1 MYQLE
6 SHQLESTK
14 FKSSKLKSSKAS
26 HLILILFSW
35 LICSTTSA
43 ADERIQSI
51 INHPDRPAKDRL
63 KDSTRKPESIL
74 PFTQIKQGNQVL
86 ELGAGSG
93 YTTELLAHLVGEQG
107 RVFAQGLA
115 HARVAND
122 RLPQVVALRRH
133 LLFELEEVL
142 TEQKAPHGSLDSAVI
157 FFALHDFYLNPRMDK
172 QAILKTIY
180 QFLKPGGSLI
190 ILDNAADADAGTS
203 VNRRL
208 HRIGENF
215 VIAELEKVG
224 FKVESKSD
232 ALRNPDDDHTKR
244 WQTFNGMQDRFAIR
258 FIKPK

>member
-1 MYQLE
+1 MGQR
-6 SHQLESTK
+6 HWV
-14 FKSSKLKSSKAS
+14 KAS
-26 HLILILFSW
+26 RLFFVLLSW
-35 LICSTTSA
+35 LLCSSGLA
-43 ADERIQSI
+43 DDERIQI
-51 INHPDRPAKDRL
+51 VINHPDRPAKDRL
-63 KDSTRKPESIL
+63 KDSTRKPEAIL
-74 PFTQIKQGNQVL
+74 PFTQIKQGDQVL

-93 YTTELLAHLVGEQG
+93 YTTELLAHLVGRQG

-115 HARVAND
+115 NSRVANN

-133 LLFELEEVL
+133 LLFELEDVL
-142 TEQKAPHGSLDSAVI
+142 VEQKAPAGSLDSTVI

-215 VIAELEKVG
+215 VIAEIEKVG
-224 FKVESKSD
+224 FTLDSTSD

>member
-1 MYQLE
+1 
-6 SHQLESTK
+6 
-14 FKSSKLKSSKAS
+14 
-26 HLILILFSW
+26 
-35 LICSTTSA
+35 
-43 ADERIQSI
+43 
-51 INHPDRPAKDRL
+51 
-63 KDSTRKPESIL
+63 SIL
-74 PFTQIKQGNQVL
+74 PFTQIKSGDHVL
-86 ELGAGSG
+86 ELGAGGG

-115 HARVAND
+115 SSRVANN

-133 LLFELEEVL
+133 LLYELEDVL
-142 TEQKAPHGSLDSAVI
+142 LDHKAPHGSLDSAVI

-172 QAILKTIY
+172 PAILKTIY

-215 VIAELEKVG
+215 IIAELEKVG

-232 ALRNPDDDHTKR
+232 ALRNPKDDHTKR
-244 WQTFNGMQDRFAIR
+244 WQTFNGLQDRFAIR
-258 FIKPK
+258 FVKPE